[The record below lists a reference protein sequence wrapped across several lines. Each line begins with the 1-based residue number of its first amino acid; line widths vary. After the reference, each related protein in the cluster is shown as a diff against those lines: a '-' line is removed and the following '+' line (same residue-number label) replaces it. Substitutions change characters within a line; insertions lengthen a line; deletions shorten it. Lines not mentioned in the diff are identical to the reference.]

1 MKEREVKLSAGEDF
15 ELPELGGIHGV
26 VAKPRTEQVLST
38 VYLDSDDFRLA
49 RWGLSF
55 RHRAGQGWTVKLP
68 GDGAGALLVR
78 DEIVFKGR
86 AGTPPSAAADLV
98 TGYLRLE
105 GLRPQVRL
113 RTERRGVLLHDAQA
127 RLLADVVDDAV
138 SIVDGPL
145 AGSAFRELEVET
157 TEDTPEGL
165 LDSILKRLR
174 RAGAG
179 APDPTPKYLRAI
191 GGIEAAPPEIVHG
204 ALPKRASA
212 GEVIT
217 HAIADGVWRLLRHD
231 PIVRLGTDSE
241 GVHQARVA
249 TRRMRSDL
257 RTFRALLDPDWVA
270 ELRAE
275 LGWLGSEFGHA
286 RDADVLL
293 DRLAHRAQSLTAA
306 SADGAA
312 EVLAGLERRRAEAH
326 ATLLTTLSSERYLNL
341 VDRLIAAAQAP
352 ALQGG
357 VAGRPAAKVLA
368 PIVRRAWRPL
378 EKHVSG
384 LADHPS
390 DEDLHEIRILAK
402 RCRYAAEACA
412 PSLGKRTHNL
422 ARAAAN
428 LQDVLGELGDAVLAE
443 SWLRDF
449 AAESSPTAA
458 FAAGELAAL
467 ERAAAG
473 TARSSWPTA
482 WARLAK
488 HAPAPG

>member
-1 MKEREVKLSAGEDF
+1 M
-15 ELPELGGIHGV
+15 
-26 VAKPRTEQVLST
+26 
-38 VYLDSDDFRLA
+38 
-49 RWGLSF
+49 
-55 RHRAGQGWTVKLP
+55 
-68 GDGAGALLVR
+68 
-78 DEIVFKGR
+78 
-86 AGTPPSAAADLV
+86 
-98 TGYLRLE
+98 
-105 GLRPQVRL
+105 
-113 RTERRGVLLHDAQA
+113 
-127 RLLADVVDDAV
+127 
-138 SIVDGPL
+138 
-145 AGSAFRELEVET
+145 
-157 TEDTPEGL
+157 
-165 LDSILKRLR
+165 
-174 RAGAG
+174 
-179 APDPTPKYLRAI
+179 
-191 GGIEAAPPEIVHG
+191 
-204 ALPKRASA
+204 
-212 GEVIT
+212 
-217 HAIADGVWRLLRHD
+217 
-231 PIVRLGTDSE
+231 RLGTDSE

-293 DRLAHRAQSLTAA
+293 DRLARRAQSLTAA

-341 VDRLIAAAQAP
+341 IDRLIAAAQAP
-352 ALQGG
+352 ALLDGEG
-357 VAGRPAAKVLA
+357 GRPAAKVLA

-412 PSLGKRTHNL
+412 QTLGKRTHNL
-422 ARAAAN
+422 AHAAAN

-482 WARLAK
+482 WTRLAK
-488 HAPAPG
+488 HAPPPP